1 MTKLDIKNLSVKVDN
16 KTILKDLSLEFCD
29 NKIYALTGRNGCG
42 KSTLFNAI
50 MGAPGCEISNG
61 HIFFNGQDIVNL
73 PTDERAKL
81 GMFIGVQ
88 YPVELAGVS
97 YGEFLRTTLT
107 NLYGDDIQFKKTLD
121 KLSLNATRLGF
132 KDFDY
137 LRDLNVGFSGGEKKK
152 SEILQMLAIEPKL
165 ALLDEPDSGLDKDS
179 VKRLVEVL
187 NNINY
192 PTTIVVITHNDYLLK
207 HLTISNVFNLEGMQ
221 WLP

>member
-1 MTKLDIKNLSVKVDN
+1 MTRLDIKNLSVKVGN

-50 MGAPGCEISNG
+50 MGAPGYEVSNG

-97 YGEFLRTTLT
+97 YGEFLRTALT

-137 LRDLNVGFSGGEKKK
+137 LRARKRSPRFS
-152 SEILQMLAIEPKL
+152 
-165 ALLDEPDSGLDKDS
+165 
-179 VKRLVEVL
+179 RC
-187 NNINY
+187 
-192 PTTIVVITHNDYLLK
+192 
-207 HLTISNVFNLEGMQ
+207 
-221 WLP
+221 